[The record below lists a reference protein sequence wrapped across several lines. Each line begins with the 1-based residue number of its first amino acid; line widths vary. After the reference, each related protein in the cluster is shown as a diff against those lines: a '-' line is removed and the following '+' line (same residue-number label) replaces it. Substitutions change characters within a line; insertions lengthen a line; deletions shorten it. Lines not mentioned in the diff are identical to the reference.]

1 MEYIPAFPQ
10 LQRYRTWEK
19 FPHTVCSLSIYGS
32 NSLPLAGRIL
42 FPWKY
47 TSSYNYHPYNVRDQI
62 VNLKLNFALEQYVCG
77 ELYACLQFASSNFF
91 PHRTRRSGSSKQDSG
106 NVCMQFMFTLS
117 VSFNFILEC
126 IFSSVK

>member
-1 MEYIPAFPQ
+1 MQYIPAFPQ
-10 LQRYRTWEK
+10 LQRYRTGK
-19 FPHTVCSLSIYGS
+19 ISSHCLLSVNIWQQF
-32 NSLPLAGRIL
+32 LALGWKN
-42 FPWKY
+42 FVPWKY
-47 TSSYNYHPYNVRDQI
+47 TSSYNYQPYNVRDQI

-91 PHRTRRSGSSKQDSG
+91 PHRTRRSGSSEQDSG